1 MADSRASADAETT
14 KADEIGAALERA
26 ILFGEL
32 PPGTM
37 LRQEQLAEQ
46 YGVSRTPIREALRRL
61 DALGRV
67 VCRPSRGVRVRA
79 PSRDELRQT
88 IGARAALEGAAAE
101 LAATRITPEQLARLE
116 QAEERYVELSHR
128 LQA

>member
-1 MADSRASADAETT
+1 MAEIRAIDDPETT
-14 KADEIGAALERA
+14 KADEIGAALERS

-61 DALGRV
+61 DALGLV
-67 VCRPSRGVRVRA
+67 VFRPNRGVLVGLPPATSCASRSSPAPRSRARRPSSRRPGSR
-79 PSRDELRQT
+79 PSSSNGSSGPT
-88 IGARAALEGAAAE
+88 S
-101 LAATRITPEQLARLE
+101 AT
-116 QAEERYVELSHR
+116 SS
-128 LQA
+128 

>member
-1 MADSRASADAETT
+1 HGATGDFRIPTIPRPPTGRWGFGYPGSEMAEIRAIADAETT

-61 DALGRV
+61 DALGLV
-67 VCRPSRGVRVRA
+67 VFRPNRGVLVRA

-88 IGARAALEGAAAE
+88 IVARA
-101 LAATRITPEQLARLE
+101 
-116 QAEERYVELSHR
+116 
-128 LQA
+128 

>member
-1 MADSRASADAETT
+1 MAESRAIDDPETT
-14 KADEIGAALERA
+14 KADEIGAALERS

-61 DALGRV
+61 DALGLV
-67 VCRPSRGVRVRA
+67 VFRPNRGVEIVR
-79 PSRDELRQT
+79 
-88 IGARAALEGAAAE
+88 
-101 LAATRITPEQLARLE
+101 
-116 QAEERYVELSHR
+116 
-128 LQA
+128 

>member
-1 MADSRASADAETT
+1 MAEIRAIADAETT

-61 DALGRV
+61 DALGLV
-67 VCRPSRGVRVRA
+67 VFRPNRGVLVRA
-79 PSRDELRQT
+79 PSRDELRQ
-88 IGARAALEGAAAE
+88 IDRRPGRARGRRGRARRDPDHRRAARPRSSGPTS
-101 LAATRITPEQLARLE
+101 AT
-116 QAEERYVELSHR
+116 SS
-128 LQA
+128 